1 MSVLMPQSSSL
12 VACGVSAD
20 VNQNWSSKRQQGK
33 PVLCH
38 CGSLSVWNKSIWNTG
53 ISFYS
58 VLGCSFLFVF
68 SLVKAVNEFQEGS
81 FSYIVFFFFL
91 WIVMAPFILSCSST
105 WYIQPQSAGVGKAGR
120 TRTSDLEIVSWFH
133 FFFVLFVWLIFFL
146 N

>member
-38 CGSLSVWNKSIWNTG
+38 CGSLSMWNKSIWNTG
-53 ISFYS
+53 ISFCS

-81 FSYIVFFFFL
+81 FSYIVFFFFCE
-91 WIVMAPFILSCSST
+91 LSWLHSYCLVLPRGTYSLRVLVLGRLEGLGPRT
-105 WYIQPQSAGVGKAGR
+105 WK
-120 TRTSDLEIVSWFH
+120 
-133 FFFVLFVWLIFFL
+133 
-146 N
+146 